1 MSDPRIS
8 ALVCAIVVLWLGYSV
23 VTATE
28 GTSVF
33 LLMLQWTFFLVA
45 TAGLAVSLA
54 RIVRGRKGE

>member
-1 MSDPRIS
+1 MSDPRLS
-8 ALVCAIVVLWLGYSV
+8 AVVCAIVVAWLGYSV

-33 LLMLQWTFFLVA
+33 LLVLQWTFFLVA

-54 RIVRGRKGE
+54 RIVKGR